1 MKLPII
7 TTLCSAFLVF
17 ALQMS
22 ALAQDKQ
29 PVTTT
34 LSLKQAQE
42 YAVKNN
48 VNSRNSVLDME
59 IAKKRIW
66 ETTAMGL
73 PQINGQVNYTHLFT
87 VPEMSLGG
95 STFLATDLPAGTPIT
110 SDDINNQNVYMGYT
124 PGAPIQLGVPNNTTF
139 DITVSQLIFSG
150 EYIVGLQA
158 TKVYYLMT
166 EQGKQKTEID
176 LKELVANIY
185 AAALLTENNLN
196 VMQQSLESSNKTLS
210 DMQKMYSQGLV
221 ENTEVDQIEFVA
233 STLKN
238 AVSSL
243 TRELDYTLLNLK
255 FVLGMPFV
263 DKIILTDKLESIAE
277 SINLEALVAT
287 PFNINNN
294 LDYQILI
301 TSEKISNLNVKLA
314 KSAFL
319 PSISAVYRHQEKMN
333 SPAFDFNPKDVFQV
347 SANIPIFSSGMRNV
361 RVQQR
366 KMDLQKTINTKDNV
380 ANGLQLQYIN
390 SLNELTAAYEKYQN
404 DKRNIELTKRIYDKT
419 LIKFSEGIAT
429 SRQITDDLNQYLTAQ
444 RSLYTSIFGLF
455 SAKNK
460 LDKLNNNL

>member
-1 MKLPII
+1 MKLQII

-17 ALQMS
+17 AIQMS
-22 ALAQDKQ
+22 ALAQDNQ
-29 PVTTT
+29 AVTNT
-34 LSLKQAQE
+34 LSLKQAQD
-42 YAVKNN
+42 YAIKNN
-48 VNSRNSVLDME
+48 ANSRNSVLDME
-59 IAKKRIW
+59 IAKKKIW

-73 PQINGQVNYTHLFT
+73 PQVNGQVNYTHLFT

-95 STFLATDLPAGTPIT
+95 STFLATDLPAGTPLT
-110 SDDINNQNVYMGYT
+110 SDDINNKNVYMGYT
-124 PGAPIQLGVPNNTTF
+124 PAAPIQLGVPNNTTF

-158 TKVYYLMT
+158 SKVYYMMT
-166 EQGKQKTEID
+166 DQNKQRTEIE
-176 LKELVANIY
+176 LKEAVANIY
-185 AAALLTENNLN
+185 AVALLTENNLN
-196 VMQQSLESSNKTLS
+196 VMQQSLESSNKTLE
-210 DMQKMYSQGLV
+210 DAKKTFSQGLM
-221 ENTEVDQIEFVA
+221 ENTEVDQIEFVT

-255 FVLGMPFV
+255 FLLGMPFAE
-263 DKIILTDKLESIAE
+263 KIILTDKLESIAE

-294 LDYQILI
+294 LDYQILT
-301 TSEKISNLNVKLA
+301 TSESIMKLNVKLA
-314 KSAFL
+314 KSAYL

-333 SPAFDFNPKDVFQV
+333 APAFDFNPKDVFSV

-361 RVQQR
+361 RVQQSQLE
-366 KMDLQKTINTKDNV
+366 LQKTVNTKDNL

-390 SLNELTAAYEKYQN
+390 SLNELTTAYEKYQN

-419 LIKFSEGIAT
+419 IIKFNEGIAT

>member
-7 TTLCSAFLVF
+7 STLFSAILVF

-22 ALAQDKQ
+22 VLAQDNQ
-29 PVTTT
+29 AVTTT

-42 YAVKNN
+42 YAIKNN
-48 VNSRNSVLDME
+48 ANSRNSVLDLE

-66 ETTAMGL
+66 ETTSMGL
-73 PQINGQVNYTHLFT
+73 PQVNGQANYTHLFT

-95 STFLATDLPAGTPIT
+95 TTFLATTLPPNTPVT
-110 SDDINNQNVYMGYT
+110 SDDITNENVYMGFNAA
-124 PGAPIQLGVPNNTTF
+124 APIQLGVPNNTTF

-166 EQGKQKTEID
+166 DQNKQKTEID
-176 LKELVANIY
+176 LKETVANIY
-185 AAALLTENNLN
+185 TLALLTENNLN
-196 VMQQSLESSNKTLS
+196 VMQQSLESSDKTLS
-210 DMQKMYSQGLV
+210 DMKKMFSQGLV
-221 ENTEVDQIEFVA
+221 ENTEVDQIEFVT

-238 AVSSL
+238 GVSSL
-243 TRELDYTLLNLK
+243 ARELDYTLLNLK
-255 FVLGMPFV
+255 FILGMPFA

-277 SINLEALVAT
+277 GINLESLVAT

-294 LDYQILI
+294 LDYQILAN
-301 TSEKISNLNVKLA
+301 SVAISKLNVKLA
-314 KSAFL
+314 KSAYL
-319 PSISAVYRHQEKMN
+319 PSISAIYRHQEKVN
-333 SPAFDFNPKDVFQV
+333 APAFDFNPKDVFQV
-347 SANIPIFSSGMRNV
+347 SANIPIFSSGMRHV
-361 RVQQR
+361 RVQQSQ
-366 KMDLQKTINTKDNV
+366 MELQKTINTKDNL

-390 SLNELTAAYEKYQN
+390 SLNELTSAYEKYQN

-419 LIKFSEGIAT
+419 VIKFNEGIAT
-429 SRQITDDLNQYLTAQ
+429 SRQITDDLSQYLTAQ
-444 RSLYTSIFGLF
+444 RSMYTSIFGLI

>member
-42 YAVKNN
+42 YAIKNN

-347 SANIPIFSSGMRNV
+347 SANIPIFSSGLRNV

>member
-7 TTLCSAFLVF
+7 TTLYSVFLVC
-17 ALQMS
+17 AIQIS
-22 ALAQDKQ
+22 AKAQNDQ
-29 PVTTT
+29 PASSY

-42 YAVKNN
+42 YAIKNN
-48 VNSRNSVLDME
+48 ATSRNSVLDME

-73 PQINGQVNYTHLFT
+73 PQVNAQANYTHLFT

-95 STFLATDLPAGTPIT
+95 STFLATNLPPNTPVT
-110 SDDINNQNVYMGYT
+110 SDDITNENIYMGYT

-166 EQGKQKTEID
+166 DQSKQKTEIE
-176 LKELVANIY
+176 LKEMVANIY
-185 AAALLTENNLN
+185 AAALLTQNNLN

-210 DMQKMYSQGLV
+210 DMKIMLAQGLL
-221 ENTEVDQIEFVA
+221 ENTEVDQIEYLT
-233 STLKN
+233 STLRN
-238 AVSSL
+238 GVNSL
-243 TRELDYTLLNLK
+243 ARDLDYTMLNLK
-255 FVLGMPFV
+255 FILGMPFAEEL
-263 DKIILTDKLESIAE
+263 ILTDKLESIAE
-277 SINLEALVAT
+277 SINLESLVAT

-294 LDYQILI
+294 LDYQII
-301 TSEKISNLNVKLA
+301 TTSESISKLNVQLA
-314 KSAFL
+314 KSAYL
-319 PSISAVYRHQEKMN
+319 PSISAVYRHQEKVN
-333 SPAFDFNPKDVFQV
+333 QPAFDFNPKDVFQI

-366 KMDLQKTINTKDNV
+366 KMELQKTINTKDNIS
-380 ANGLQLQYIN
+380 NGLQLQYIN
-390 SLNELTAAYEKYQN
+390 SLNELTTAYEKYLN

-419 LIKFSEGIAT
+419 VIKFNEGIAT
-429 SRQITDDLNQYLTAQ
+429 SRQITDDLNQYLVAQ
-444 RSLYTSIFGLF
+444 RSMFTSIFALF

>member
-176 LKELVANIY
+176 LKEFVANIY

>member
-1 MKLPII
+1 
-7 TTLCSAFLVF
+7 
-17 ALQMS
+17 
-22 ALAQDKQ
+22 
-29 PVTTT
+29 
-34 LSLKQAQE
+34 
-42 YAVKNN
+42 
-48 VNSRNSVLDME
+48 
-59 IAKKRIW
+59 
-66 ETTAMGL
+66 
-73 PQINGQVNYTHLFT
+73 LFT
-87 VPEMSLGG
+87 VPELSLGG
-95 STFLATDLPAGTPIT
+95 TTFLATTLPPGTPVT
-110 SDDINNQNVYMGYT
+110 SDDITNQNVYMGYT
-124 PGAPIQLGVPNNTTF
+124 PAPPIQLGVPNNTTF

>member
-1 MKLPII
+1 
-7 TTLCSAFLVF
+7 
-17 ALQMS
+17 MS

-347 SANIPIFSSGMRNV
+347 SANIPIFSSGLRNV

>member
-42 YAVKNN
+42 YAIKNN

-95 STFLATDLPAGTPIT
+95 STFLATDLPSGTPIT